1 MRAAA
6 LFTSQTNIPLL
17 RDGGGGGGGVQWQ
30 SAHLLRLAAVGEDV
44 SADPPATQAT

>member
-17 RDGGGGGGGVQWQ
+17 RDGGGGGVQWRP
-30 SAHLLRLAAVGEDV
+30 AHLLRLADVGEDV